1 MIMRSVSYSNFYRSV
16 QNKLQ
21 QVFFGCKVVSK
32 GINNHCTGDSG
43 GAAATILQY
52 VDIAGSSLLLPPA
65 NFNLGNT
72 VTATAPSSSSP
83 SSSLTV
89 SMRDLDT
96 VTETVGR
103 RLTLMFGEQLN
114 FVSGEFA
121 WLLGECASR
130 EIVAHLWTKGIIT
143 TTAAQDNEV
152 ESLVVQLVSAVS
164 QIEGED
170 ESGVLKER
178 KVKEKVSNYL
188 SKAKVPFIFLK

>member
-1 MIMRSVSYSNFYRSV
+1 MRSVSYFNFYRSV

-21 QVFFGCKVVSK
+21 QVFLGCKVVSK

-83 SSSLTV
+83 SLSLTV

-130 EIVAHLWTKGIIT
+130 EIVAHLWTKGIIN
-143 TTAAQDNEV
+143 AAAAPPSPSQSQSQV
-152 ESLVVQLVSAVS
+152 SLRFVSTPRS
-164 QIEGED
+164 TMKLMTIF
-170 ESGVLKER
+170 SFFFLLPF
-178 KVKEKVSNYL
+178 SNFVGC
-188 SKAKVPFIFLK
+188 AKVGD